1 MLKNLI
7 EIDTAILLFI
17 NQNLSNPVF
26 DYIMP
31 KFDDPKN
38 WIPLIL
44 FIWIYSAVK
53 DKENRLKLIV
63 LVPLAI
69 LLCDQIGGLIK
80 DLHLRDRPWF
90 AMGTELINHLGKNT
104 GRHLSFPSNHAL
116 NISGISFLFSNIYP
130 NYKKYFWLIALVIM
144 YSRIYIGV
152 HYPLD
157 VVCGCILGMLISF
170 TIIKL
175 WEKYV

>member
-1 MLKNLI
+1 MKIRPVILCGGAGTRLWPNQKNHQAKQFIDFGGWTLI
-7 EIDTAILLFI
+7 KKTLERINNPIL
-17 NQNLSNPVF
+17 

-63 LVPLAI
+63 LVPIVI

-80 DLHLRDRPWF
+80 DFQLCII
-90 AMGTELINHLGKNT
+90 LIL
-104 GRHLSFPSNHAL
+104 
-116 NISGISFLFSNIYP
+116 
-130 NYKKYFWLIALVIM
+130 
-144 YSRIYIGV
+144 
-152 HYPLD
+152 
-157 VVCGCILGMLISF
+157 
-170 TIIKL
+170 
-175 WEKYV
+175 